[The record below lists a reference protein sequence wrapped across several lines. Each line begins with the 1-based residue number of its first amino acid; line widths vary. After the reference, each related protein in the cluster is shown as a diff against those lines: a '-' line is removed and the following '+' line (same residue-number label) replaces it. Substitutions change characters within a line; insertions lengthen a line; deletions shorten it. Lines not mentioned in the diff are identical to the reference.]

1 MIKLSRWQLLAVIS
15 IKIPLID
22 GNFVRVD
29 EFLTNASSI
38 PSSCVFSKASSSS
51 IPSSC
56 VFLKAS
62 SSSIS
67 SSVKSAEFGEFEFDS
82 ASLVLI
88 EVCGSGLGLSN
99 EDALTGIS
107 RGK

>member
-22 GNFVRVD
+22 GNFVSVG
-29 EFLTNASSI
+29 EFVANASSSSI

-62 SSSIS
+62 SSSIP
-67 SSVKSAEFGEFEFDS
+67 SSVKSAEFGEFDSEFEFDS
-82 ASLVLI
+82 ASLYTSL
-88 EVCGSGLGLSN
+88 L
-99 EDALTGIS
+99 
-107 RGK
+107 